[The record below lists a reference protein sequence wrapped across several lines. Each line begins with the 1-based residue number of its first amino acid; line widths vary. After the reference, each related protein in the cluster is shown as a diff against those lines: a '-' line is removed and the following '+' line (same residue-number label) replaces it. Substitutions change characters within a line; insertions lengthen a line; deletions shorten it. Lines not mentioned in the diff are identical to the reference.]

1 MGVELWTS
9 AKAMPGASPAVRFED
24 AGWDGVTFTESPNR
38 AGDPYVALTVAAL
51 STRRIRLGIG
61 VTNPLTRHP
70 AVTAAAIASVQVESG
85 GRASLGVGR
94 GDPVMAHL
102 GLRPAPLPVLRS
114 YVWCVRAYLRGEA
127 VPPNASPPVA
137 TRLRWLDGVPP
148 AQTAPVFVVASGP
161 KAIAVAAG
169 CADRVALAVGA
180 DPQRVR
186 RAVELARSVR
196 ADIAISAY
204 VNVTVDDDRDR
215 ARQVSAARVAT
226 FARFSGGFAGGL
238 SGDFSGT
245 AAGPGRTG
253 TRSAHP
259 VARRGRTA
267 LLTREFVDRFA
278 VLGSAPYCVDR
289 LLELADLGI
298 DRFHVVGPEAPYARA
313 ARRRFVADVMPRLHA
328 LA

>member
-9 AKAMPGASPAVRFED
+9 AKALPGANPAARFED

-51 STRRIRLGIG
+51 STRHIRLGVG

-85 GRASLGVGR
+85 GRVSLGVGR
-94 GDPVMAHL
+94 GDPALAHL

-127 VPPNASPPVA
+127 VPPHASPPVA

-148 AQTAPVFVVASGP
+148 ERTAPVFVVASGP

-196 ADIAISAY
+196 PDIAISAY

-215 ARQVSAARVAT
+215 ARRASAARVAT
-226 FARFSGGFAGGL
+226 FARFSGAPGPAV
-238 SGDFSGT
+238 
-245 AAGPGRTG
+245 GPGRVG
-253 TRSAHP
+253 MRSAHP
-259 VARRGRTA
+259 AHPPARHARTA
-267 LLTREFVDRFA
+267 LSGSDVDRFA
-278 VLGSAPYCVDR
+278 VLGPAPYCVDR

-313 ARRRFVADVMPRLHA
+313 ARHRFVADVMPRLHA